1 MWKLDSWKQYEA
13 LHLPTYKDDAHLN
26 EVLNSLKGFPPLV
39 FAGEVRSLRKSLAKV
54 AEGEGFLLQGGDC
67 AESFSE
73 FNADNIRD
81 TFRVILQ
88 MAVILTSGTNLPVV
102 KVGRM
107 AGQFAKP
114 RSSTTEIKNNVE
126 LESYKGD
133 IINGIEF
140 NQVKRE
146 PDPER
151 MLKAYSQAA
160 STLNLLRAF
169 ADGGYADLR
178 FVNSWNMGFLKSGEE
193 YKRYRDLAGK
203 IQESLNFME
212 ALGVN
217 SINTPQLRKTDY
229 YTCHEALLLPYE
241 EALTRTD
248 STTGDIYDTSAHFVW
263 IGDRTRFENSAHVE
277 FCSGIQNPIG
287 IKCGPSVD
295 YDELIKI
302 IDKLNPNNDPGRIT
316 LIARYGNDRVEKYL
330 PKLIKQVQNE
340 GRSVVWS
347 CDPMHGN
354 TIKSSEGTKTRP
366 FSEILSEVKKNIQI
380 HDAQGSWFGGIHLEM
395 TGQNVTECTGGIDEI
410 SESELKDRYHT
421 HCDPR
426 LNANQA
432 IELAFLISDELKN

>member
-1 MWKLDSWKQYEA
+1 
-13 LHLPTYKDDAHLN
+13 
-26 EVLNSLKGFPPLV
+26 
-39 FAGEVRSLRKSLAKV
+39 
-54 AEGEGFLLQGGDC
+54 
-67 AESFSE
+67 
-73 FNADNIRD
+73 
-81 TFRVILQ
+81 
-88 MAVILTSGTNLPVV
+88 
-102 KVGRM
+102 
-107 AGQFAKP
+107 
-114 RSSTTEIKNNVE
+114 
-126 LESYKGD
+126 
-133 IINGIEF
+133 
-140 NQVKRE
+140 
-146 PDPER
+146 
-151 MLKAYSQAA
+151 
-160 STLNLLRAF
+160 
-169 ADGGYADLR
+169 
-178 FVNSWNMGFLKSGEE
+178 MGFLKSGEE

-248 STTGDIYDTSAHFVW
+248 STTGDIYDTSAHFVR
-263 IGDRTRFENSAHVE
+263 IGDRTRFEKSAHVE

>member
-263 IGDRTRFENSAHVE
+263 IGDRTRFEKSAHVE